1 MKRAGFS
8 RPKSGIK
15 RHYKEN
21 NKMYFSKA
29 FLMVDTNEKRY
40 KFSSEDEILGMV
52 PSNFSKKQRAR

>member
-1 MKRAGFS
+1 
-8 RPKSGIK
+8 
-15 RHYKEN
+15 
-21 NKMYFSKA
+21 MYFSKA